1 MERAE
6 PHRWR
11 VAGQRRGVLDAGL
24 LHLDGG
30 RVAKALG
37 KGLDEYFGNEN
48 KELETTA
55 DLIDSTIGLY
65 TVSEP
70 TSVTEAAL
78 NVISLYQFGK
88 AANNF
93 KNILNNKSKTKEGDA
108 IESSSNKTQE
118 SYSDL
123 IWKPILYQP

>member
-1 MERAE
+1 MERTE
-6 PHRWR
+6 PD
-11 VAGQRRGVLDAGL
+11 QRRKHDQRREHFAIGL

-93 KNILNNKSKTKEGDA
+93 KNIPNNKSKTKEGDA

-118 SYSDL
+118 SNSDL

>member
-55 DLIDSTIGLY
+55 DLILLLDYIL
-65 TVSEP
+65 
-70 TSVTEAAL
+70 
-78 NVISLYQFGK
+78 SLSPQV
-88 AANNF
+88 
-93 KNILNNKSKTKEGDA
+93 L
-108 IESSSNKTQE
+108 
-118 SYSDL
+118 L
-123 IWKPILYQP
+123 RLH

>member
-6 PHRWR
+6 PD
-11 VAGQRRGVLDAGL
+11 QRRKHDQRREHFAIGF

-55 DLIDSTIGLY
+55 DLILLLDYIL
-65 TVSEP
+65 
-70 TSVTEAAL
+70 
-78 NVISLYQFGK
+78 SLSPQV
-88 AANNF
+88 
-93 KNILNNKSKTKEGDA
+93 L
-108 IESSSNKTQE
+108 
-118 SYSDL
+118 L
-123 IWKPILYQP
+123 RLH